1 LYFLVKTVFQIMNDE
16 HKYDCVIIGAG
27 PAGIAAAI
35 QAKRLGLDI
44 AIIERDRPGG
54 HALAIHS
61 VESYPGCPF
70 GVTGAQLMS
79 RFFEHLKKLR
89 VCITFGAA
97 RGITHDDD
105 LYVTKTSAGTFMSRT
120 LIVATGRT
128 PQRLNVKGAGD
139 VINDNLFFY
148 ASPNHVDH
156 RDKRVLIL
164 GNDDAAFD
172 QALGFAQ
179 KASSVTIAMKN
190 AAPRCQF
197 LLTRRAERRNVKLM
211 RIVTP
216 AAMEK
221 DGDSLRVKLKRI
233 GAGPE
238 AKTVDVTADIV
249 VACTARRAD
258 TKFLKPL
265 MKRGHRFPIKPG
277 AVAKWPGLYLVGD
290 ICRNG
295 DRQLDAA
302 TQDGMRAAMDAYAH
316 LISQSTSENPF
327 TPSR

>member
-1 LYFLVKTVFQIMNDE
+1 MGEQHI
-16 HKYDCVIIGAG
+16 HDCVIIGAG
-27 PAGIAAAI
+27 PAGITAAI

-44 AIIERDRPGG
+44 ALIERDKPGG
-54 HALAIHS
+54 HALAIHA

-79 RFFEHLKKLR
+79 RFFEHLKKLK
-89 VCITFGAA
+89 VCVTFGTA
-97 RGITHDDD
+97 REITHDDD
-105 LYVTKTSAGTFMSRT
+105 LYVTRTSTGTFRSRT

-128 PQRLNVKGAGD
+128 PQRLNVKGAGN
-139 VINDNLFFY
+139 VKNGNLFFY
-148 ASPNHVDH
+148 ASPDHVDH
-156 RDKRVLIL
+156 KDKHVLIL

-172 QALGFAQ
+172 QALGFSQ

-197 LLTRRAERRNVKLM
+197 LLTRRAERRNIKLM

-216 AAMEK
+216 TAMEK
-221 DGDSLRVKLKRI
+221 DGDALRVSLKRI
-233 GAGPE
+233 GAGPL
-238 AKTVDVTADIV
+238 AKSMDVTADVV

-258 TKFLKPL
+258 TKLLKPL
-265 MKRGHRFPIKPG
+265 MKQGRRFPVKPG

-290 ICRNG
+290 ICRTG

-316 LISQSTSENPF
+316 LISQSTHDQPF
-327 TPSR
+327 TAK